1 MKFSCRNIMLVVGVI
16 AFCGFSTGAVF
27 ALHIDYCHSYNSKAS
42 HDGPAPQEHDSSKC
56 PICLVLQGHAGK
68 FFVSPVLEHIC
79 AVEFNPGISF
89 EQNISPSGTQREPFI
104 PRGPPLLAHR

>member
-1 MKFSCRNIMLVVGVI
+1 MLVVGVI
-16 AFCGFSTGAVF
+16 AFCGFSTGALF

-56 PICLVLQGHAGK
+56 RICLAMQGHAGK

-79 AVEFNPGISF
+79 AVEFNPGISI
-89 EQNISPSGTQREPFI
+89 EQNISPSDTQREPFI
-104 PRGPPLLAHR
+104 PRGPPLFAHR